1 MEQAALVAQADR
13 RKNMDFTLK
22 DYQGNKRTF
31 SLENPETVVT
41 IIYTVLSAD
50 EVVMISRKGQE
61 EKLEIYDSRKED
73 DRTSDFLDE
82 IRILTLEELEKLN
95 RE

>member
-1 MEQAALVAQADR
+1 
-13 RKNMDFTLK
+13 MDFILK

-41 IIYTVLSAD
+41 IIYTVLTSD
-50 EVVMISRKGQE
+50 EVVMVSRKDQ
-61 EKLEIYDSRKED
+61 EKLEIYDSREEG
-73 DRTSDFLDE
+73 DRISDFLDE
-82 IRILTLEELEKLN
+82 IRILTLKELEELN

>member
-1 MEQAALVAQADR
+1 
-13 RKNMDFTLK
+13 MDFILK

-41 IIYTVLSAD
+41 IIYTVLTAD
-50 EVVMISRKGQE
+50 EVVMVSRKDQ
-61 EKLEIYDSRKED
+61 EKLEIYDSREEG
-73 DRTSDFLDE
+73 DRISDFLDE
-82 IRILTLEELEKLN
+82 IRILTLKELEELN

>member
-1 MEQAALVAQADR
+1 M
-13 RKNMDFTLK
+13 NFTLK

-41 IIYTVLSAD
+41 IIYTVISGD
-50 EVVMISRKGQE
+50 EVISIMRKDQ
-61 EKLEIYDSRKED
+61 KVLETYDSRKED
-73 DRTSDFLDE
+73 DRISNFFDDM
-82 IRILTLEELEKLN
+82 RILTLEELENLN

>member
-1 MEQAALVAQADR
+1 
-13 RKNMDFTLK
+13 MDFILK

-41 IIYTVLSAD
+41 IIYTVLTTD
-50 EVVMISRKGQE
+50 EVVMVSRKDQ
-61 EKLEIYDSRKED
+61 EKLEIYDSREEG
-73 DRTSDFLDE
+73 DRISDFLDE
-82 IRILTLEELEKLN
+82 IRILTLKELEELN

>member
-1 MEQAALVAQADR
+1 
-13 RKNMDFTLK
+13 MDFTLK

-41 IIYTVLSAD
+41 VIYTVISGD
-50 EVVMISRKGQE
+50 EVISIVRKDQ
-61 EKLEIYDSRKED
+61 KVLETYDSRTED
-73 DRTSDFLDE
+73 DRFSNFLDKM
-82 IRILTLEELEKLN
+82 RILTLEELENLN

>member
-1 MEQAALVAQADR
+1 
-13 RKNMDFTLK
+13 MDFTLK

-41 IIYTVLSAD
+41 VIYTVISGD
-50 EVVMISRKGQE
+50 EVISIVRKDQRV
-61 EKLEIYDSRKED
+61 LETYDSRKED
-73 DRTSDFLDE
+73 DRFSNFLDVM
-82 IRILTLEELEKLN
+82 RILTLEELENLN